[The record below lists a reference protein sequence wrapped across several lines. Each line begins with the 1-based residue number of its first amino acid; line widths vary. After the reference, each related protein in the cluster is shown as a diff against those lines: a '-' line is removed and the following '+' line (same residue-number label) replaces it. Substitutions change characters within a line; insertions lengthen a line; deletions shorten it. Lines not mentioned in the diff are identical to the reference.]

1 MARLTMVNDPH
12 SDEVR
17 ARQRSRSIA
26 MAIALVALAI
36 LMFTITI
43 ARMGVR
49 EAARAAGVRD
59 ARAGRRRR
67 G

>member
-26 MAIALVALAI
+26 MAIALVAFAV
-36 LMFTITI
+36 LMFAITI
-43 ARMGVR
+43 ARMGL
-49 EAARAAGVRD
+49 AK
-59 ARAGRRRR
+59 
-67 G
+67 